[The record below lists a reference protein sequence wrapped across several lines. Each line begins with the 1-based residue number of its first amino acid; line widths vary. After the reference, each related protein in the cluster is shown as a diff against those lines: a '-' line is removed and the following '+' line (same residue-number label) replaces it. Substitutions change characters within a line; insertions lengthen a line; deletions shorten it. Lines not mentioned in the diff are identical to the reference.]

1 MQLDEM
7 ESSSPSSDS
16 SQFFAVIIA
25 NPTSGNGG
33 FPLQTRRFDETL
45 AFLRGHG
52 WKVDLWY
59 TQAAGEGEQ
68 LARKAVIQKAN
79 LVIAAGGDGTINE
92 IIQGLVGS
100 ETALGVLPNGTV
112 NVWARELGIPLDDM
126 RARSVLVN
134 GQTRRI
140 DLGCVN
146 GRYFLLMVGIGF
158 DGEVTHIVERKPLK
172 RLGILGYTLAVLW
185 LGPGYRGFPVVA
197 RIDGYVVKTRAL
209 QIFAG
214 NTQLYAGAVKFT
226 WQAKCDDGLL
236 DLCIVRKRNLW
247 GRLEVA
253 RDFLLREAMAMQSQY
268 SDDHNRLP
276 GKRPRLMIDI
286 SPELRRR
293 IKIAAAQKDLS
304 IREYV
309 EEILEQVVP
318 PETSLLE
325 KRERGRLKA
334 GCDRQTHLR

>member
-158 DGEVTHIVERKPLK
+158 DGEVTHIVEGKPLK
-172 RLGILGYTLAVLW
+172 RLGVLGYTLAVLW

-253 RDFLLREAMAMQSQY
+253 RDFLLRREQRRLWVRYDTFKTLKIETPEPIPFQIDGEAAGYTPAEFSVA
-268 SDDHNRLP
+268 P
-276 GKRPRLMIDI
+276 GALKVIVPQKTPVGLFSREVG
-286 SPELRRR
+286 S
-293 IKIAAAQKDLS
+293 AQDAN
-304 IREYV
+304 I
-309 EEILEQVVP
+309 
-318 PETSLLE
+318 
-325 KRERGRLKA
+325 
-334 GCDRQTHLR
+334 